1 MELLTGPSLGDKFT
15 LSLGAMDNEDLLT
28 SLRRDAPAL
37 LAAARS
43 AGPGQ
48 PIEACPGWTAL
59 DLVWHIGEVH
69 FFWGTMV
76 QRRFTDPAQ
85 VDPLRPERPADEEG
99 IFAFAEGSASMLI
112 DALSTVDPSTEV
124 WTWSAQHDVAF
135 VVRRMA
141 QETAVH
147 RVDAERAAGN
157 PYRIDAELASDGID
171 EFFFIHLPVEDAPL
185 EGSGET
191 IHFHQSDGDG
201 EWLAHL
207 TPSGVEVSSGHAK
220 GEAAAR
226 GTASDLL
233 LLLWRRLPGSDIETF
248 GNRELLERFL
258 GWMDLG

>member
-1 MELLTGPSLGDKFT
+1 MKTEDYITAVERESRDLA
-15 LSLGAMDNEDLLT
+15 GAAEGHL
-28 SLRRDAPAL
+28 DAEVV
-37 LAAARS
+37 S
-43 AGPGQ
+43 
-48 PIEACPGWTAL
+48 CPGWSVR
-59 DLVWHIGEVH
+59 DLVVHTGEVH
-69 FFWGTMV
+69 RFWTEVVDKRLQTTKEVNDLDYEETPGNDDPV
-76 QRRFTDPAQ
+76 AWFTLGSKRLAQ
-85 VDPLRPERPADEEG
+85 VLREAEPETA
-99 IFAFAEGSASMLI
+99 
-112 DALSTVDPSTEV
+112 V
-124 WTWSAQHDVAF
+124 WSWSRQKDVAF
-135 VVRRMA
+135 VHRRMA

-147 RVDAERAAGN
+147 RWDAQKAARA
-157 PYRIDAELASDGID
+157 PRPIEPSLAADGID